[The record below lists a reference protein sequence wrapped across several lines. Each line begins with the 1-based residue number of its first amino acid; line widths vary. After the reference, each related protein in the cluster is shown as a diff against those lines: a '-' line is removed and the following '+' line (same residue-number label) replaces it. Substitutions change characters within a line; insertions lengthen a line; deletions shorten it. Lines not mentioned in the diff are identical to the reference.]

1 MHKSTFCWRDKR
13 HLISTVIASA
23 DTSHSH
29 AYGIQIAL
37 NTFVQSKG
45 EPLNSTRRHDSSS

>member
-1 MHKSTFCWRDKR
+1 MHKGTFCWQDKR

-23 DTSHSH
+23 DTTHSH
-29 AYGIQIAL
+29 AYGIQSAL